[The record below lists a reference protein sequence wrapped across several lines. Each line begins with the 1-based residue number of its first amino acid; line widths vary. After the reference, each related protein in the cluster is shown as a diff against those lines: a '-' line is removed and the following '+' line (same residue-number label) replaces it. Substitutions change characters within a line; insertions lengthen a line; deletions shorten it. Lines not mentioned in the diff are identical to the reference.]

1 MRKKHYGKFKV
12 RLYMY
17 SQNIIDRYTLMFPY
31 PKWLIEHETKA
42 RGGYPVHGFCI
53 SCNQASDGTVLRCAS
68 FEYIR
73 WKTYLGARVSL
84 EKMSPVFQ
92 QWARTLEI
100 LWQEALEYDDE
111 EHWHNWNVA

>member
-1 MRKKHYGKFKV
+1 MKKHYGEFKV
-12 RLYMY
+12 KLYRYPGEPTVDQY
-17 SQNIIDRYTLMFPY
+17 SLLFPF

-42 RGGYPVHGFCI
+42 RFGYPVHGFCI
-53 SCNQASDGTVLRCAS
+53 ACSQASDGTVIRCSS
-68 FEYIR
+68 FDYVR
-73 WKTYLGARVSL
+73 KQTHLGARVSL

-111 EHWHNWNVA
+111 EHWNAFAEA